1 MEQQHLLFLL
11 HFSSAQSLD
20 RRFSSV
26 SKIKIIRLIF
36 DTRSMKFKFIE
47 SINNDSNTKWNNSIS
62 FSFFTFP
69 PRVWDSWCDWW
80 ARVEEQSD
88 SRGCIRNEP
97 FSEES
102 HPRGYL
108 SSFSI
113 IFAKVTPWVWTRYES
128 IEGIFTRFSRADS
141 KQERSRSCKINR
153 CT

>member
-11 HFSSAQSLD
+11 RNLWISG
-20 RRFSSV
+20 RRFSSI

-36 DTRSMKFKFIE
+36 GTRVLRR
-47 SINNDSNTKWNNSIS
+47 NSNLSNRSTTIRTRNETTSS
-62 FSFFTFP
+62 PFP
-69 PRVWDSWCDWW
+69 SSLLLHVCGIRDAIGEQRRRNRVILKD
-80 ARVEEQSD
+80 A
-88 SRGCIRNEP
+88 NEP